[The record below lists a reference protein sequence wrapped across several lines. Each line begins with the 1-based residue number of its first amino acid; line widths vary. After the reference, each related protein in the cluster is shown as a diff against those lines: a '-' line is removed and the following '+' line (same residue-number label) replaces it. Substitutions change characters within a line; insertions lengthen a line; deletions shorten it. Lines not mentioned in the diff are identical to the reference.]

1 MSQTIENKICDSQEM
16 GLILARIAA
25 EILRSNK
32 GRQQLALVGILTRGV
47 CLARRLQKIIYETSG
62 QELPLGILDI
72 TLYRDDL
79 SHATHHPILRKT
91 EIPFSLDDATVVLVD
106 DVLYTGR
113 TVRAAMDGLVDF
125 GRPQSIQLAV
135 LVDRGCRELP
145 IAADYVGIEVP
156 ASSQDRVMVRVEES
170 DGFDLV
176 TVAPRSSFAGESA
189 NEI

>member
-1 MSQTIENKICDSQEM
+1 MPQMSKNRICESQEM
-16 GLILARIAA
+16 GRIIARIAA
-25 EILRSNK
+25 EIVARNK
-32 GRQQLALVGILTRGV
+32 GCQKLALVGILTRGV
-47 CLARRLQKIIYETSG
+47 CLARRLQEIIRETSG

-79 SHATHHPILRKT
+79 SHATHHPVLRKT
-91 EIPFSLDDATVVLVD
+91 EIPFSLDEATVVLVD

-113 TVRAAMDGLVDF
+113 TVRAAMDGLIDF

-145 IAADYVGIEVP
+145 IAADYIGVEVP
-156 ASSQDRVMVRVEES
+156 ASPQDRVMVRVEES

-176 TVAPRSSFAGESA
+176 TVTPRSSFQGE
-189 NEI
+189 